1 MAEYQSGGA
10 AMVPG
15 MDAMGVP
22 LLKLADAQ
30 LYLAKQ
36 GGRARACVV

>member
-1 MAEYQSGGA
+1 
-10 AMVPG
+10 MVPG
-15 MDAMGVP
+15 VEAMAAP
-22 LLKLADAQ
+22 LLELADAQ